1 MTTTSPKTTPPK
13 RQPDRAAGST
23 PMPFSHDD
31 PKRQQKILI
40 GGIGGAALVVAG
52 ALLLIFRP
60 WQAHEPPRLNDTPNK
75 LAQLAGNSQFAN
87 MPFDRR
93 EMYMKMM
100 DRKKPQLEQA
110 YAAGQISDEDYR
122 KAMQAAHLGKRLDEM
137 QKYYSKP
144 PGHEREAYLDKILSK
159 QETKKETLDKNP
171 TAKKEKKADTI
182 PRDEAEEQKE
192 IDSWPSDIRAQF
204 MVFEQA
210 YKERKKLFQQT
221 HPSKKHPATAP
232 TTAPSATVLK

>member
-13 RQPDRAAGST
+13 RQPEKGNGSAA
-23 PMPFSHDD
+23 MPFSHDD

-40 GGIGGAALVVAG
+40 GGIGGVALVVAA

-60 WQAHEPPRLNDTPNK
+60 WQATEPPRLNDTPNK
-75 LAQLAGNSQFAN
+75 LAQLANNPQFAN

-110 YAAGQISDEDYR
+110 YAAGQIPDEDFR
-122 KAMQAAHLGKRLDEM
+122 KAMEQAHLGKRLDEM

-144 PGHEREAYLDKILSK
+144 PGHEREAYLDKILAK
-159 QETKKETLDKNP
+159 QETKKEALDKNP

-192 IDSWPSDIRAQF
+192 IDSWPPDVRAQF
-204 MVFEQA
+204 MVFQQE
-210 YKERKKLFQQT
+210 YTKRKKLFQQE
-221 HPSKKHPATAP
+221 HPRKKHPTTAP
-232 TTAPSATVLK
+232 TTVPSATGK